1 MFVLA
6 VVGVIA
12 AIYTLRFVL
21 YQKIGSNAQ
30 VIASIINVVQIQI
43 LTLIYDFVAFKLT
56 DLENQRNDVVYEDS
70 MIVKLFLFQFVNNYS
85 SFYYLAFIAGNLPV
99 PPGAPLTSQV
109 QIIVQKLSRCISTFL
124 SPIISI
130 FCILSL
136 LFYLYLYLLIICYI
150 NLFLCTQ
157 GECGYPDCMQA
168 LAVNIGI
175 IFGKNQNIY

>member
-109 QIIVQKLSRCISTFL
+109 QISKICHRYYC
-124 SPIISI
+124 
-130 FCILSL
+130 FCARYLFYFL
-136 LFYLYLYLLIICYI
+136 LFVVSVLHFSSF
-150 NLFLCTQ
+150 LF
-157 GECGYPDCMQA
+157 
-168 LAVNIGI
+168 
-175 IFGKNQNIY
+175 

>member
-109 QIIVQKLSRCISTFL
+109 QIIV
-124 SPIISI
+124 
-130 FCILSL
+130 
-136 LFYLYLYLLIICYI
+136 
-150 NLFLCTQ
+150 
-157 GECGYPDCMQA
+157 
-168 LAVNIGI
+168 
-175 IFGKNQNIY
+175 